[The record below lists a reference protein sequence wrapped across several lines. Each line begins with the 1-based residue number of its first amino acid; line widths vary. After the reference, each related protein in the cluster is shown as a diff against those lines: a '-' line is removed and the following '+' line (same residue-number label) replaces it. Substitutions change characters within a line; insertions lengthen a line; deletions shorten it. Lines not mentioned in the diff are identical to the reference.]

1 MRDNHGVQ
9 AWMQTRVNREGR
21 ARRQRERKEKV
32 YVWGEDLA
40 PGLLTGQHARRTQAI
55 KARCLVGCFSPPP
68 PFPRSCTLPWRSLMQ
83 AECGLRT
90 NSGPPVQHRRQV

>member
-32 YVWGEDLA
+32 YVWGEDLGSWA
-40 PGLLTGQHARRTQAI
+40 PDGPTRSSHAGNQGAVSGRLL
-55 KARCLVGCFSPPP
+55 LLPP

-90 NSGPPVQHRRQV
+90 NSGPPVQHSRQV